1 MVKVNIPKSINDPT
15 YRYQRDTIK
24 IEIHN
29 NNGGMTKLDNIETIS
44 NQLGTELDH
53 VLKFL
58 KKSLNV
64 NLIQKNGV
72 FIRKVETQN
81 NIEEKIEEYIQKEI
95 LCLKC
100 KNPEFTL
107 ENTKKDKKKTC
118 KACGYI
124 LIL

>member
-72 FIRKVETQN
+72 FIRKIETQN
-81 NIEEKIEEYIQKEI
+81 NIEDKIEEYIQKEI
-95 LCLKC
+95 LCVKC

-118 KACGYI
+118 KACGHIIIY
-124 LIL
+124 

>member
-1 MVKVNIPKSINDPT
+1 MVKVNIPKTINDPT
-15 YRYQRDTIK
+15 YRYQRDIIK

-44 NQLGTELDH
+44 NQLGTDLDDI
-53 VLKFL
+53 LKFL

-64 NLIQKNGV
+64 NLIQKNGI
-72 FIRKVETQN
+72 FIRKVETEN
-81 NIEEKIEEYIQKEI
+81 NIEDKIEKYVHKEI
-95 LCLKC
+95 LCVKC

-124 LIL
+124 FIY

>member
-24 IEIHN
+24 IEIYN
-29 NNGGMTKLDNIETIS
+29 NNGGMTKLDNIETVS
-44 NQLGTELDH
+44 TQLGCELDDI
-53 VLKFL
+53 LKFL

-81 NIEEKIEEYIQKEI
+81 NIEDKIEEYILKEI
-95 LCLKC
+95 LCNKC
-100 KNPEFTL
+100 KNPEFIL
-107 ENTKKDKKKTC
+107 EKTKKDKKKTC
-118 KACGYI
+118 KACGHTQI
-124 LIL
+124 F

>member
-29 NNGGMTKLDNIETIS
+29 NNGGMTKLDNIETVTT
-44 NQLGTELDH
+44 QLGSELDDI
-53 VLKFL
+53 LKFL

-81 NIEEKIEEYIQKEI
+81 NIEDKIEEYIQKEI
-95 LCLKC
+95 LCIKC

-107 ENTKKDKKKTC
+107 EKTKKDKKKTC
-118 KACGYI
+118 KACGHIFIY
-124 LIL
+124 